1 MEIII
6 IKQFLFMECRK
17 TAIPIYC
24 LWDISWVNFELVRT
38 SGTIRGYS
46 ISGTLRDHFST
57 ANWTIVKVRE
67 IGNGTIEAM
76 INHWV
81 KSFERYLSFYSYQFS
96 YFDCNPW
103 SLFLGGISS
112 YDSSYDQ
119 FERFCIHNVCMKIE
133 HTKTIIRYIHLSDSW
148 LVPWSYSCWAFQNE
162 SIVPLQLL
170 GPFIFSILRNSKL
183 FPWNPRNPR
192 FSRFLNGQSLRIFRI
207 SGEYFW
213 ISQYRENE
221 RA

>member
-133 HTKTIIRYIHLSDSW
+133 HSSGADGNVVSYLLCVRNHVYVSVW
-148 LVPWSYSCWAFQNE
+148 LDRICTNIYHD
-162 SIVPLQLL
+162 QL
-170 GPFIFSILRNSKL
+170 GFEAGHFS
-183 FPWNPRNPR
+183 PRNQ
-192 FSRFLNGQSLRIFRI
+192 SR
-207 SGEYFW
+207 
-213 ISQYRENE
+213 
-221 RA
+221 